1 MQQRAKKGLL
11 VALAASGALASA
23 AVGTAHADSGA
34 QGSAVGSP
42 GVLSGN
48 NVQVPIHVPVNICGN
63 TVNVVGLLNPAF
75 GNNCANVSGV
85 PDHEPPTQPPHTSKP
100 PTSEPPTTKPPTT
113 HPPTT
118 KPPTTQPP
126 KTPPTTSK
134 PPHDTTGG
142 GWSNGG
148 WSNGGHEAPSHPKG
162 ELAHTGASSTTLFL
176 LPAGVALLLGGAVLY
191 RRTRTSGS

>member
-23 AVGTAHADSGA
+23 AVGTAYADSGA

-48 NVQVPIHVPVNICGN
+48 NVQIPVHVPVNICGN
-63 TVNVVGLLNPAF
+63 TVDVVGLLNPAF

-85 PDHEPPTQPPHTSKP
+85 PDEPTKPPHTSKP
-100 PTSEPPTTKPPTT
+100 PTEPPHTSKPPTEPPTT
-113 HPPTT
+113 H
-118 KPPTTQPP
+118 PPTTQPP
-126 KTPPTTSK
+126 KTPPTSH
-134 PPHDTTGG
+134 PPRDTTG

-148 WSNGGHEAPSHPKG
+148 WNTGGHEAPSHPKG

-176 LPAGVALLLGGAVLY
+176 LPAGAALLLGGAVLY
-191 RRTRTSGS
+191 RRTRPSGN